1 MRKLGGALLFGTFV
15 LGACVPDA
23 EAENGVDTGQAVA
36 VIDGT
41 YDQRRDQCSNVNSE
55 TRLTINGGTFQ
66 FYESQCTFGRKGG
79 QASASEGTLI
89 CMGEG
94 QRFNRDIALNVQT
107 DGLQIVENDTALNY
121 TRCPD

>member
-107 DGLQIVENDTALNY
+107 DGLQIVENDAALNY

>member
-1 MRKLGGALLFGTFV
+1 MKKLSGALLLGAFI

-23 EAENGVDTGQAVA
+23 EAENGAGAGETAAIVDG
-36 VIDGT
+36 I

-55 TRLTINGGTFQ
+55 TRLSVNGGTFD

-79 QASASEGTLI
+79 QASASDGTLI

-94 QRFNRDIALNVQT
+94 QRFNRDITLNVQA
-107 DGLQIVENDTALNY
+107 DGLQIVENDASLNY
-121 TRCPD
+121 VRCPG

>member
-1 MRKLGGALLFGTFV
+1 MKKLSSALLFAALV

-23 EAENGVDTGQAVA
+23 EADNGATV
-36 VIDGT
+36 VIVDGT

-55 TRLTINGGTFQ
+55 TRLIVNGGTFQ

-79 QASASEGTLI
+79 QSDASEGTLI

-94 QRFNRDIALNVQT
+94 QRFNRDITLNVQAE
-107 DGLQIVENDTALNY
+107 GLQIVENDAALNY
-121 TRCPD
+121 TRCPN

>member
-1 MRKLGGALLFGTFV
+1 MRKLSGALLLAAVV

-23 EAENGVDTGQAVA
+23 EAENGVETGGAVA
-36 VIDGT
+36 VIDGI

-94 QRFNRDIALNVQT
+94 QRFNRDIALNVQA
-107 DGLQIVENDTALNY
+107 DGLQIVENDAARNY